1 MNVYIFSVFLL
12 LFAYFV
18 IWKGVKLGKLDVRD
32 SILWICLSIGMGV
45 LVWRY
50 EWLDWLAKLIGVN
63 YPPALLFL
71 LGFFVCLMFILD
83 LTKRMNVL
91 RQNHRILA
99 QKIALMEMEEKERE
113 R

>member
-71 LGFFVCLMFILD
+71 LGFFVFFNGCCIVECNFWWCGSMYVYFFIRLIEA
-83 LTKRMNVL
+83 KVKANC
-91 RQNHRILA
+91 I
-99 QKIALMEMEEKERE
+99 
-113 R
+113 